1 MVRNEEIAKA
11 AGVSAVTVSRVL
23 NNAPNVASATREAV
37 LKAARE
43 LGKTVSSDLTR
54 RKVLVL
60 SLFSGLELNEPLTRA
75 AEEFNVSLLFKN
87 FYQQDLT
94 LETVLRD
101 SAVDGEF
108 DGALLVDCDI
118 GPQEAAPLLEKMPV
132 VQCRNYNG
140 LEGEVSVLMDDVAA
154 GQLVTR
160 HLLETGRKR
169 IAFAHLNQYA
179 KNRPHGLER
188 FTGYAAALTRAGLT
202 PAAEYTLG
210 EWGGENPSPAAVWEQ
225 LRREAGTR
233 WDALIL
239 PESLKELPALRYGLE
254 REGKYVALACLGDGP
269 AAQLAEVTAVA
280 QPLDGIARNALF
292 LLASRMDGRLKVEES
307 IQLRLRPRLEI
318 RSSTQN
324 PTEEE

>member
-118 GPQEAAPLLEKMPV
+118 GP
-132 VQCRNYNG
+132 
-140 LEGEVSVLMDDVAA
+140 
-154 GQLVTR
+154 
-160 HLLETGRKR
+160 
-169 IAFAHLNQYA
+169 
-179 KNRPHGLER
+179 
-188 FTGYAAALTRAGLT
+188 
-202 PAAEYTLG
+202 
-210 EWGGENPSPAAVWEQ
+210 
-225 LRREAGTR
+225 
-233 WDALIL
+233 
-239 PESLKELPALRYGLE
+239 
-254 REGKYVALACLGDGP
+254 

>member
-1 MVRNEEIAKA
+1 MVRNDEIAKA
-11 AGVSAVTVSRVL
+11 AGVSTVTVSRVL
-23 NNAPNVASATREAV
+23 NNAPNVAPATREAV

-43 LGKTVSSDLTR
+43 LGKPVAAESPR

-75 AEEFNVSLLFKN
+75 AESCNVSLLFKN
-87 FYQQDLT
+87 LYQQDLT

-101 SAVDGEF
+101 SAVDGDF

-140 LEGEVSVLMDDVAA
+140 LEREVAVLMDDTAA
-154 GQLVTR
+154 GQLVTS
-160 HLLETGRKR
+160 HLMETGRKR

-179 KNRPHGLER
+179 KNRPHGVER
-188 FTGYAAALTRAGLT
+188 FNGCMAALAQAGRTL
-202 PAAEYTLG
+202 AAEYTLG
-210 EWGGENPSPAAVWEQ
+210 EWGGENPSLAAVWEQ
-225 LRREAGTR
+225 LRRDAGDR

-254 REGKYVALACLGDGP
+254 QEGKDVALAALGDGP
-269 AAQLAEVTAVA
+269 AAQLAEVTAVV
-280 QPLDGIARNALF
+280 QPLEGIARNALF
-292 LLASRMDGRLKVEES
+292 LLTSLMEGRLQAEES
-307 IQLRLRPRLEI
+307 IQLRLRPQLSI
-318 RSSTQN
+318 RSST
-324 PTEEE
+324 EKKA